1 MMPSLNNPNRYPST
15 MKPILALC
23 VAAMLPQV
31 LLAQDDVP
39 LLMPEER
46 EAVAK
51 QASEFNQAIMPS
63 LAAAAKSTVR
73 IWSGSKRLAYGTVV
87 GDGSKILSKWSE
99 VSRFNGEL
107 RVDGTNNE
115 MRPVTVTGIYKDE
128 DLVVL
133 QITGAPLVPVNWSFE
148 APKLGAFLA
157 ASQPDGRMAAFGVV
171 SVLERSLRET
181 DFAYLGI
188 TADQTYLGKGVKVS
202 KVDEKSGAASAGLKS
217 GDIIVKVGDRAI
229 SGLLALKNALTGS
242 APGEKIALWVQA
254 EGGDKKVEVTLGNHP
269 KTSQF
274 MGDRLAQM
282 ELMGGPV
289 SRVRDSFTH
298 VIQTDMRFN
307 PNQVGGPVVDLKGRI
322 LGITMARADR
332 TRSFVMPASA
342 VVNLLKTEPVKPSKL
357 KASQAQLAAGQGRN
371 RPRPQMQP
379 DEGDDEGP
387 SPLEQAERMQRHV
400 GDMQRLLEY
409 MREELQSLEEQ
420 GR

>member
-1 MMPSLNNPNRYPST
+1 

-23 VAAMLPQV
+23 VAAILPQA

-51 QASEFNQAIMPS
+51 QASEFNEAIMPT

-99 VSRFNGEL
+99 ISRFNGEL
-107 RVDGTNNE
+107 RVDGANNE

-148 APKLGAFLA
+148 SPKLGAFLA
-157 ASQPDGRMAAFGVV
+157 ASQPDGRLAAFGVV

-188 TADQTYLGKGVKVS
+188 KADPKFLGKGVKIS
-202 KVDEKSGAASAGLKS
+202 NIEDEKSGAAVAGLKS

-242 APGEKIALWVQA
+242 APGEKIVLWVQA

-274 MGDRLAQM
+274 LGGRLAQM

-342 VVNLLKTEPVKPSKL
+342 VVNLLKTEPMKPSEL
-357 KASQAQLAAGQGRN
+357 KASPPQFAAGQARII
-371 RPRPQMQP
+371 PRPQTQP
-379 DEGDDEGP
+379 DDEGP

-400 GDMQRLLEY
+400 GDMQRLLDY
-409 MREELQSLEEQ
+409 MHEELQSLEEQ
-420 GR
+420 R